1 MWFLVS
7 LAAASSDL
15 PLPTTGP
22 VSNPPATAPAE
33 AATLDAATL
42 TFDCK
47 VPAEILVDG
56 MKVGQLWFPGEA
68 TWRVSPGKHLV
79 RVYVAGTPQD
89 YPVELDARAARTFL
103 VGRTGTTVSDTVAA
117 APVSGPARV
126 GLRVV
131 GVQGAQV
138 RIDGRREVLQA
149 GAELALDLP
158 PGPHALS
165 VRSLDGTAVWSTG
178 TLEVSGGPVVV
189 QISEGRVP
197 EVSGGAVFHSG
208 G

>member
-1 MWFLVS
+1 MWFLVPF
-7 LAAASSDL
+7 AAASSDL

-22 VSNPPATAPAE
+22 VANPPAAAPAE
-33 AATLDAATL
+33 EAPAEAATL

-56 MKVGQLWFPGEA
+56 MKVGQLWFPGQA
-68 TWRVSPGKHLV
+68 TWRVAPGKHLV

-89 YPVELDARAARTFL
+89 HPVELVARAGRTFL

-117 APVSGPARV
+117 APASGPARV

-189 QISEGRVP
+189 QFSEGRVP